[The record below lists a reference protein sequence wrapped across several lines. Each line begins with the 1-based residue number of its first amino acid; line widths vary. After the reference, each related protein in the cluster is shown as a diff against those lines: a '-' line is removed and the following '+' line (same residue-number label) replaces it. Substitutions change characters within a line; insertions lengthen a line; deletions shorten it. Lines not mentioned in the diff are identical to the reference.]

1 MNALNIPPQRKEID
15 LLEYGRIVL
24 KRKGTLTAFAAVVLV
39 FVAVLSFTATP
50 LYRATATILIDEPS
64 ASLVNIQDVLNYGGY
79 YQTDYLGT
87 YFNTQ
92 LKLLTSRSLAERVAK
107 KLDLGTRP
115 EFLSSRRSPAGLF
128 QAVKSFFSLRW
139 ALPRKRTVSSPAP
152 ASADGEASSAY
163 AFAVLEGLSITPV
176 PDTRIVQVNYTSSHP
191 VLAADIVNT
200 LAEEFVNYS
209 VETRYEATKQ
219 TSEFL
224 TETVAQ
230 LREDLKRKEEALQ
243 KYGEEKKLLFLNDKE
258 STVVNKFSEVNTAFT
273 EAQIDRFKKEAL
285 YRELKGLDIDALPA
299 SVNNPVIQSLKTA
312 YSQTKSEYDEKS
324 KFYRPDY
331 PEMVK
336 LKARLDSAKSALE
349 DEIRKAVGAAEAEYR
364 AALNKEKSLQG
375 LLESQRTDV
384 VRMNNNAILYR
395 SLQIEVD
402 NMRALLGS
410 LVSKQ
415 NEIQVSSQLG
425 GLRTSNIKVVD
436 RALVPA
442 RPFTPD
448 IRRNLM
454 MALFLGLFGGLG
466 LVFLIEFLDNTVKG
480 PEDVEKLTGLPSL
493 GIIPYL
499 SADGMRKRSSPY
511 GTYRYSYGVEDGA
524 PKETIPEFCEI
535 ELINHLFPKFSIAED
550 YRTVRTSIL
559 LSHADSSPKT
569 ICFTSAMPQEGKT
582 VTVSNMAVSFAQ
594 LEGKVLLIDGDLRK
608 PRLHKIF
615 KTRNL
620 VGLSGFLT
628 GKLAFDEAIQK
639 TSIENIWII
648 PSGPHP
654 PNPAELLNSK
664 RMREL
669 LVKVKGRFDTILI
682 DTPPALAVIDPVI
695 VSSLADCTV
704 FIVQAGKTTRR
715 ALAKAVEEV
724 RKAKSE
730 IVGVVFNEVKLGRQ
744 GAGAP
749 YYHYYQYEYS
759 ASEETSGDAPRS
771 GGADQADERDG
782 SRFGKEG

>member
-1 MNALNIPPQRKEID
+1 MNGLTTKANRKEFD
-15 LLEYGRIVL
+15 LLEYWRVVL
-24 KRKGTLTAFAAVVLV
+24 KRKWVLITFAAVLV
-39 FVAVLSFTATP
+39 AFVAVLSFTATP

-64 ASLVNIQDVLNYGGY
+64 TSVVNIQDLLNSSGY

-107 KLDLGTRP
+107 KLNLGARP
-115 EFLSSRRSPAGLF
+115 EFRAAQSSRANPV
-128 QAVKSFFSLRW
+128 QAVKRLLSLRW
-139 ALPRKRTVSSPAP
+139 LLPRKPGSGGTGPAAAP
-152 ASADGEASSAY
+152 DASY
-163 AFAVLEGLSITPV
+163 AFAVTGGLGISPV
-176 PDTRIVQVNYTSSHP
+176 PETRIVQVSYTSSQP

-200 LAEEFVNYS
+200 LVEEFVSYS

-224 TETVAQ
+224 SETIAQ
-230 LREDLKRKEEALQ
+230 LREDLKRKEEDLQ

-258 STVVNKFSEVNTAFT
+258 SSVVNKFSDVNSAFT

-285 YRELKGLDIDALPA
+285 YRELKELNINALPE
-299 SVNNPVIQSLKTA
+299 SVNNPVIQSLKATYA
-312 YSQTKSEYDEKS
+312 QAKSEYEEKS

-336 LKARLDSAKSALE
+336 LRARLESSKNALGE
-349 DEIRKAVGAAEAEYR
+349 EIRKAVGAAEADYR

-375 LLESQRTDV
+375 LLDSQRTDV

-402 NMRALLGS
+402 NMRSLLS
-410 LVSKQ
+410 TLVSKQ

-425 GLRTSNIKVVD
+425 GLRTSNIKIVD

-442 RPFTPD
+442 SPFTPD
-448 IRRNLM
+448 TKRNLM

-466 LVFLIEFLDNTVKG
+466 LIFLVEYLDNTVKG
-480 PEDVEKLTGLPSL
+480 PEDVEKLVGLPSL

-499 SADGMRKRSSPY
+499 TVEGLKRRPAPY
-511 GTYRYSYGVEDGA
+511 GGYTYSYGAEDEVREEGLS
-524 PKETIPEFCEI
+524 EVTEI

-550 YRTVRTSIL
+550 YRTIRTSIL
-559 LSHADSSPKT
+559 FSHADSSPKT
-569 ICFTSAMPQEGKT
+569 VCFTSTMPQEGKT
-582 VTVSNMAVSFAQ
+582 ATVSNMAISFAQ
-594 LEGKVLLIDGDLRK
+594 LEGKVLLIDADLRR
-608 PRLHKIF
+608 PRLHKVF
-615 KTRNL
+615 KTRNQ

-628 GKLAFDEAIQK
+628 GNLIFDEAILK
-639 TSIENIWII
+639 TSIDNIWII

-664 RMREL
+664 LMREL
-669 LVKVKGRFDTILI
+669 MTRVKDRFDTILI
-682 DTPPALAVIDPVI
+682 DTPPVLAVIDPLI

-704 FIVQAGKTTRR
+704 LIVQAGKTTRR
-715 ALAKAVEEV
+715 ALARAVDEV
-724 RKAKSE
+724 RKAKAE
-730 IVGVVFNEVKLGRQ
+730 IVGVVFNEVRMGRQ
-744 GAGAP
+744 GRVSP

-759 ASEETSGDAPRS
+759 SSEGAAPPERKRAASKSQVKPPSGPGAS
-771 GGADQADERDG
+771 AGGR
-782 SRFGKEG
+782 K